1 MVLEI
6 WCYPG
11 SMTVRRRKKSKRK
24 RRANSE
30 SKGNKTAKGYEGG
43 NKPGIL
49 KKSREGQDAE
59 SGKQGY
65 WMRLE

>member
-6 WCYPG
+6 WCYTG

-24 RRANSE
+24 RRANCE